1 MFAAPLMLAGF
12 QAVGTVV
19 SGMQAS
25 ANYKSQAQQA
35 DVNAAYARE
44 DARTELRHATADAEA
59 VRRRGR
65 EQQAEQFTAFAQSG
79 FGVTDTALM
88 SIEDSA
94 AQNEYEAL
102 MVQYKGS
109 LRNRAQLIQANN
121 YTAEARAA
129 RSSDRAVPLTTGIK
143 AATQLL
149 SGASNQLGQ
158 RIA

>member
-1 MFAAPLMLAGF
+1 MFAAPLILGGL
-12 QAVGTVV
+12 QAVGSVV
-19 SGMQAS
+19 SGIQQSNNLNA
-25 ANYKSQAQQA
+25 QAQTA
-35 DVNAAYARE
+35 DINAQYARD
-44 DARTELRHATADAEA
+44 DARTELKLATADADA

-79 FGVTDTALM
+79 FGVTDSATA

-94 AQNEYEAL
+94 TQNEYEAL
-102 MVQYKGS
+102 MVQYKGA

-121 YTAEARAA
+121 YTAEAKAA
-129 RSSDRAVPLTTGIK
+129 RSSARAVPLTTGIK

-149 SGASNQLGQ
+149 SGASSQLGQ